1 MRRLTF
7 PGLNGRGGASSDT
20 RGRWRATT
28 CCALLA
34 SVSTFG
40 FTVSAAYFGL
50 CTVVDETCGALFLPF
65 LDFLSGLRDGF

>member
-7 PGLNGRGGASSDT
+7 PGLHGRGGASSDT

-34 SVSTFG
+34 SVSSFG

-50 CTVVDETCGALFLPF
+50 CTVVDETCAALFLPF
-65 LDFLSGLRDGF
+65 LDLLSGLRDGF